1 MVVIRKDITDA
12 WLRCLQMKE
21 GQIEDGSAAWQ
32 AMSAADRTKRTR
44 AAAEAKLKLKSPNF
58 FVSRTRLCLRNL
70 PHQISEKALKDL
82 IIAAVG
88 PSARLSTDTRPSILH
103 NKKRS
108 TPHVMPGSVS
118 VA

>member
-1 MVVIRKDITDA
+1 MLACIGATTLGSQLLQMPSAVQRPVSWLSHVRHSNA
-12 WLRCLQMKE
+12 WLQCLQMKE

-44 AAAEAKLKLKSPNF
+44 AAVEAKLKLKSPNF

-88 PSARLSTDTRPSILH
+88 P
-103 NKKRS
+103 
-108 TPHVMPGSVS
+108 
-118 VA
+118 